1 MKSEIVA
8 HNFVEVEI
16 GFKVAKTNRDKTL
29 VFNVLTWKCVLPKQ
43 TFCKKWQRIMH
54 FHSISK
60 TCCDCSACTFSHFLS
75 LLSSLRA
82 VKTLWEPSLRITL
95 KGNFSDLLKTNF
107 YLKTIFRK
115 PFEKNNLVA
124 PNGKLS
130 YDVTLLTSSN
140 LFSFKF
146 WTTFYEGKKG
156 MENVQTHI

>member
-1 MKSEIVA
+1 MYLLGS
-8 HNFVEVEI
+8 
-16 GFKVAKTNRDKTL
+16 
-29 VFNVLTWKCVLPKQ
+29 VFYPNKL
-43 TFCKKWQRIMH
+43 FCKKWQRILH
-54 FHSISK
+54 FYSISK
-60 TCCDCSACTFSHFLS
+60 HAVIVRRVLLAIFLS

-82 VKTLWEPSLRITL
+82 VKTFWEPSLRITL

-115 PFEKNNLVA
+115 PFEKNNLIA
-124 PNGKLS
+124 PHGKLS

-156 MENVQTHI
+156 MENVQTHLQCVTDLD